1 MPPEVLLLKI
11 DYTNTNFHTNFYD
24 LLLLLLRDIV
34 IVLIFDFEFT
44 PEIPV
49 TRERGSLESEKKKY
63 VKSG

>member
-11 DYTNTNFHTNFYD
+11 DYTNTNFYD